1 MQRKPLTQ
9 DIAVARRTAH
19 PEPEQLKRLVVNSLE
34 DDKAIDIVSIE
45 LEGKSSIADYLV
57 IASGTSSRHVA
68 SIAGHVT
75 EKIKQLYGDA
85 CRVEGLRQGDWV
97 VVDAV
102 DVIIHIFRPEVRE
115 FYNLEKLWSVT
126 MPAQIEPGSAS
137 GLRAV

>member
-1 MQRKPLTQ
+1 M
-9 DIAVARRTAH
+9 
-19 PEPEQLKRLVVNSLE
+19 RLVLNSMD
-34 DDKAIDIVSIE
+34 DDKAVDIVSIE

-57 IASGTSSRHVA
+57 IASGTSSRHVGT
-68 SIAGHVT
+68 IAGHVA
-75 EKIKQLYGDA
+75 EKIKQVYGDN

-102 DVIIHIFRPEVRE
+102 DVIIHVFRPEVRE

-126 MPAQIEPGSAS
+126 MPSHVEPANGF